1 MLSNGLTRILI
12 VTAMTALIS
21 ACATDS
27 GPADDGTGAVDN
39 GGAGDLPS
47 AVATPD
53 VESIGPLSGSQ
64 ADLDATAG
72 DRVFFEYDSS
82 ELSPLSRRTLR
93 AQAEWMRANSGVS
106 TMLAGHADE
115 RGTREYNLALGDRRA
130 TAAKNYLVALG
141 ISESRITTISYGKE
155 RLEDA
160 GHTEAAHAKNRRS
173 VMAVN

>member
-21 ACATDS
+21 ACAANTESGSATTD
-27 GPADDGTGAVDN
+27 PVDN
-39 GGAGDLPS
+39 GAGDLPP
-47 AVATPD
+47 AVAIPD
-53 VESIGPLSGSQ
+53 VEPIGPLSGSQ

-106 TMLAGHADE
+106 TMLEGHADE

-173 VMAVN
+173 VLAVN